1 MSFYKPKKT
10 LLVIGLLV
18 VVVGALFYS
27 TRHHD
32 VDYITQVKPI
42 LNKNCIVCH
51 GGVKRQSGFS
61 LLFRS
66 EALEKNKSGKPAII
80 PGDPENSEMIRR
92 LTLKDPEERM
102 PYKHQPLSSDEI
114 KLLSDWIEQGAKW
127 GDHWAYLPVKEK
139 EIPKGK
145 GALWGLFPA
154 TKPDWVKN
162 DIDYFIYDKIQQEN
176 LQPAAEADKAT
187 LLRRVSLDLTG
198 IPPSASLTKKFLQS
212 KDDKA
217 YERLVDS
224 LLASPHYGERW
235 TSMWLDIARYA
246 DTKGYERDDSRDIW
260 RYRDW
265 LIQAFNKDKP
275 YDQFLTEQLAGDL
288 LPHHTDADMIA
299 TAFHR
304 NTMTNDEGGTD
315 NEEFRTAAV
324 LDRVNTTWEGVM
336 STTFA
341 CVQCHSHPYD
351 PFTHEEYY
359 EFVAFFNNSRDEDTY
374 AEYPLLRKYTDA
386 DSLQLDS
393 IVNWISKNSSPKR
406 AKEVYTFLKTWQPA
420 INSLQ
425 ADKFI
430 NSELADTK
438 WLSFRNHASARLK
451 KVDLNKKSQL
461 MYRYAG
467 FLPGG
472 IWTIHLDKPDGPI
485 LTTIPVAQTNGW
497 SISTADFPA
506 TPGVHDLYFSYVNP
520 NLQKPD
526 DGGMQ
531 FDWFYFTEP
540 LPGKD
545 HADYAKIEKS
555 YWALLTANVPTI
567 PVMMENPSDMQR
579 TTNVFERGN
588 WLMKGKKVEPGVPKS
603 LNAMPKGAPKNRL
616 GLAMWL
622 TDKKNPLTART
633 MVNRLWEQLYGTGLV
648 ETLEDM
654 GTQGASPT
662 HQELLDF
669 LAYKFMNDYQ
679 WSTKKLLKELVMSA
693 TYRQDAKISKEMLEK
708 DPFNK
713 LYARGS
719 RVRLSAEQIRDQALA
734 ISGLLSQKLY
744 GPSVMPW
751 QPKGIW
757 QSPYNGLSWNKS
769 EGEDQYRR
777 SVYTYW
783 KRTAPYPAMLTFD
796 ASPKNL
802 CSARRIST
810 NTPLQALVTLNDSVY
825 LEAAQ
830 HFAFRMQKRS
840 GTQNSIGQTI
850 RDGYELAML
859 KPITQPRLTAFTKL
873 YNNAL
878 QRFHQDKT
886 KAVAMAGALPEHQ
899 NAETAA
905 LIVVANAMLN
915 MDELVTK
922 N

>member
-1 MSFYKPKKT
+1 MSYYKPKKT
-10 LLVIGLLV
+10 LFVVGLLIAV
-18 VVVGALFYS
+18 VCAIFYS
-27 TRHHD
+27 TRHHE
-32 VDYITQVKPI
+32 VDYITEVKPI

-66 EALEKNKSGKPAII
+66 EALAKNKSGKPAII
-80 PGDPENSEMIRR
+80 PGDAEHSEMIRR

-102 PYKHQPLSSDEI
+102 PYKHQQLSSKDI
-114 KLLSDWIEQGAKW
+114 KVLSDWVEQGAKW
-127 GDHWAYLPVKEK
+127 GDHWAYLSVKEVA
-139 EIPKGK
+139 IPGSKK
-145 GALWGLFPA
+145 DFWGLFSA
-154 TKPDWVKN
+154 SKPDWVKN
-162 DIDYFIYDKIQQEN
+162 DIDFFIYDKIRKEQLE
-176 LQPAAEADKAT
+176 PAAEADKAT
-187 LLRRVSLDLTG
+187 LLRRVSLDITG
-198 IPPSASLTKKFLQS
+198 IPPSASLTKRFIES
-212 KDDKA
+212 KSENA
-217 YERLVDS
+217 YELLVDS

-246 DTKGYERDDSRDIW
+246 DTKGYERDDSRNIW

-265 LIQAFNKDKP
+265 LIEAFNKDKP
-275 YDQFLTEQLAGDL
+275 YNRFLTEQLAGDL
-288 LPHHTDADMIA
+288 LPAHTDADMIA

-359 EFVAFFNNSRDEDTY
+359 EFMAFFNNSRDEDTY
-374 AEYPLLRKYTDA
+374 SEYPLLRTYSTTD
-386 DSLQLDS
+386 SVRLDS
-393 IVNWISKNSSPKR
+393 VVDWISKNSTAKR
-406 AKEVYTFLKTWQPA
+406 ANEVHTFLKTWQPA
-420 INSLQ
+420 INSLITDQ
-425 ADKFI
+425 FV
-430 NSELADTK
+430 NCELADTK
-438 WLSFRNHASARLK
+438 WLAFRNHAVARLK
-451 KVDLNKKSQL
+451 KVDLTKKSQL
-461 MYRYAG
+461 MYRYMG

-472 IWTIHLDKPDGPI
+472 VWTIHLDKPDGPV

-497 SISTADFPA
+497 LITTADFPA
-506 TPGVHDLYFSYVNP
+506 ASGIHDLYFTYENP
-520 NLQKPD
+520 NLKRPD

-545 HADYAKIEKS
+545 REGYAAMEKN
-555 YWALLTANVPTI
+555 YWQLLTENVPTI
-567 PVMMENPSDMQR
+567 PVMMDNPADMRR

-588 WLMKGKKVEPGVPKS
+588 WLVKGKKVEPGVPHA
-603 LNAMPKGAPKNRL
+603 LNPFPKNAPRNRL

-633 MVNRLWEQLYGTGLV
+633 MVNRLWEQLFGAGLV

-679 WSTKKLLKELVMSA
+679 WSTKKILKEMVMSA
-693 TYRQDAKISKEMLEK
+693 TYRQDAKISDELLEK
-708 DPFNK
+708 DPYNK

-719 RVRLSAEQIRDQALA
+719 RVRLSAEQMRDQALS
-734 ISGLLSQKLY
+734 ISGLLSPKFY

-769 EGEDQYRR
+769 AGEDQYRR

-830 HFAFRMQKRS
+830 HFAYRMREKS
-840 GTQNSIGQTI
+840 GNGKNIGQTI
-850 RDGYELAML
+850 SKGYELAML

-873 YNNAL
+873 YANAL
-878 QRFHQDKT
+878 QRFQKDKT
-886 KAVAMAGALPEHQ
+886 KANEMTGAARNPG

-915 MDELVTK
+915 MDELITK